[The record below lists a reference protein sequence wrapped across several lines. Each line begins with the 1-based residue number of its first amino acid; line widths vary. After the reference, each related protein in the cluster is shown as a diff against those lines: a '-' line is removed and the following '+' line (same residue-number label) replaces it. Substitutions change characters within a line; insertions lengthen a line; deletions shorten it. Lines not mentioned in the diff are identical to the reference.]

1 MIPVITIDGPSGSGK
16 GTVAFDVAQRLGWHF
31 LDSGALYRV
40 VGLLSLRRPGVA
52 PGQLAHEARIEFHAG
67 ADGVPEAWLDGQC
80 VAREI
85 RSEAV
90 SQAASRVAAD
100 PQVRAELVERQRAFR
115 QSPGLVA
122 DGRDMGTVIFPDA
135 GAKFFLT
142 ASVEERA
149 RRRHKQ
155 LMEKG
160 ETAILDDL
168 LRDIAERDRR
178 DRERVVAPLK
188 PADDAILIDSTAL
201 PVAGVV
207 EQVLAHHRVNGGQP
221 R

>member
-1 MIPVITIDGPSGSGK
+1 MIPVMTIDGPSGSGK
-16 GTVAFDVAQRLGWHF
+16 GTVAFAVAQQLGWHF

-40 VGLLSLRRPGVA
+40 VGLLSLRHPAAA
-52 PGQLAHEARIEFHAG
+52 PGTLAHDAEIRFQAG
-67 ADGVPEAWLDGQC
+67 TDGVPEAWVNGEN
-80 VAREI
+80 VARAI

-90 SQAASRVAAD
+90 SQAASKVAAD

-122 DGRDMGTVIFPDA
+122 DGRDMGTVIFPEA
-135 GAKFFLT
+135 ALKFFLT

-155 LMEKG
+155 LIDKG
-160 ETAILDDL
+160 ERAILDDL

-201 PVAGVV
+201 SVDGVI
-207 EQVLAHHRVNGGQP
+207 EQVLAHARSTDGKP